1 MLTLPSVH
9 DFQSGTR
16 RMQVDGECEGAV
28 VVERATHETILK
40 HVHSA
45 DPREIGGP
53 FTFVPNDQGGFT
65 LHSQSANQNRESG
78 FAVINIPRG
87 VVEFHTHPSRCQASP
102 DKSGDVQCTVALPSA
117 ADMVNVAVGFRDG
130 VRAHLLYTS
139 EGVYVIQ
146 VSDAL
151 AAVVSVN
158 ADDSIAMC
166 RLQKLLCDM
175 YTQLE
180 DNHRAYARKVELTQ
194 GEKAIHAMFHVHQ
207 AEWMRLAHQLG
218 FRVQLVAPDELPRLN
233 LHSKTV
239 CGVKPSSFTPIVHLN
254 TEWLMKNTIKCGNEG
269 VCEYLKEQLRS
280 TP

>member
-1 MLTLPSVH
+1 
-9 DFQSGTR
+9 
-16 RMQVDGECEGAV
+16 MQLDGECEGAV

-53 FTFVPNDQGGFT
+53 FTFVPNGQGGFT
-65 LHSQSANQNRESG
+65 LHSQSANQARDSG

-102 DKSGDVQCTVALPSA
+102 DKPGDVQCTVALPSA

-146 VSDAL
+146 VTDAL
-151 AAVVSVN
+151 AAAVSVD
-158 ADDSIAMC
+158 ADDASAMC

-175 YTQLE
+175 YTRLE
-180 DNHRAYARKVELTQ
+180 DDHRAYAKKVELTQ
-194 GEKAIHAMFHVHQ
+194 NDKSIQAMFRLHQ
-207 AEWMRLAHQLG
+207 TEWLRLARQLG
-218 FRVQLVAPDELPRLN
+218 FDVELLAPTELPRLK
-233 LHSKTV
+233 LQSTRV
-239 CGVKPSSFTPIVHLN
+239 CGTKPSAFTPVIHLN
-254 TEWLMKNTIKCGNEG
+254 TQWLTQNTAKCGNDG
-269 VCEYLKEQLRS
+269 VCDYLKDQLAGIA
-280 TP
+280 